1 MAKHKKLTDTL
12 WVEKYRPKKIEDYI
26 FHDAR
31 QREAILN
38 MIAEK
43 SIPHLLFTGPPGSGK
58 TTLAQIL
65 IASMGLPEMDVL
77 TINASDENSVDVIRD
92 KIKNFIT
99 TAAMGDYKIV
109 HLEEAD
115 YISPAGQGIMRRL
128 MEDYADVAR
137 FVLTGNYEHKITPAI
152 KSRCQQYHFK
162 SADVNDIA
170 EYLVNVLAA
179 EKVQFNLNVL
189 DKYITAA
196 YPDIRAILQ
205 LVQQHSVNGALL
217 PPPNEATTGDYKFQ
231 LLDLIERDKWTQA
244 RAITCSNV
252 LPEEWEDVY
261 RFLYENI
268 SRAPK
273 MTEDVSKWEEA
284 IIIIAEH
291 LYKNAI
297 VGDQEIN
304 MAACF
309 IRLGQL

>member
-1 MAKHKKLTDTL
+1 MAKTKKLTDTL
-12 WVEKYRPKKIEDYI
+12 WVEKYRPTRVEDYI
-26 FHDAR
+26 FHDSR
-31 QREAILN
+31 QREAIYH

-65 IASMGLPEMDVL
+65 IAAMELPEMDVL

-92 KIKNFIT
+92 KIKNFIS
-99 TAAMGDYKIV
+99 AAAFGEYKIV

-115 YISPAGQGIMRRL
+115 YITPAGQGIMRRL
-128 MEDYADVAR
+128 MEDYADSAR

-152 KSRCQQYHFK
+152 KSRCQRYHFK

-170 EYLVNVLAA
+170 EYLISVLAA
-179 EKVQFNLNVL
+179 EKVQFTLDVL
-189 DKYITAA
+189 DKYITTA
-196 YPDIRAILQ
+196 YPDIRSILQ
-205 LVQQHSVNGALL
+205 LVQQHSVKGVLL
-217 PPPNEATTGDYKFQ
+217 PPPNEATSGDYKFQ

-244 RAITCSNV
+244 RAVVCDNV

-273 MTEDVSKWEEA
+273 MTDDRTKWEEA

-291 LYKNAI
+291 LYKNAV

-304 MAACF
+304 MAACL